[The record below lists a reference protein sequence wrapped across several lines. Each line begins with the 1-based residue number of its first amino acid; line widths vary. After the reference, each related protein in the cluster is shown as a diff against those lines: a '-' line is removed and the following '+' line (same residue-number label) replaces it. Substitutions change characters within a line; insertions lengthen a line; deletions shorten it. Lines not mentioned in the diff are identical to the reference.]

1 MRITPITRI
10 RGFTAGYK
18 FRSKNRFS
26 NGFLGFGLRGVS
38 AVGGL
43 SGMDL
48 VGFDLM
54 MFDDTKVG
62 YLKGLGQLQK
72 FAFLPPDSEMFKKL
86 PNHQWAQGTHLI
98 FAVEATNCRLAGNN

>member
-10 RGFTAGYK
+10 GGFTAGYK
-18 FRSKNRFS
+18 FRSKIRFS

-43 SGMDL
+43 SGMGL

-54 MFDDTKVG
+54 LFDDTKVG
-62 YLKGLGQLQK
+62 YIQCLGQLQK
-72 FAFLPPDSEMFKKL
+72 IDLLPPDSEMFKKL
-86 PNHQWAQGTHLI
+86 PNHL
-98 FAVEATNCRLAGNN
+98 